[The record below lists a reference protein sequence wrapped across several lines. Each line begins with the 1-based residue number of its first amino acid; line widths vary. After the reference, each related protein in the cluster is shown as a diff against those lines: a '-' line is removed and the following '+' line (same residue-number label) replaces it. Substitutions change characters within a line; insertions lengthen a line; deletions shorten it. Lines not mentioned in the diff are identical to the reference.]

1 MKNLTKISHL
11 LLFLILFATTYEIEP
26 DDLKIQFIPSV
37 NLNATAAFFT
47 MDRIKDSKFVY
58 FVFDFE
64 YNNKVFKDQKDLAY
78 FYLTTQYHFLS
89 NSDLTKTVAHY
100 FTNTNYKAITSYE
113 LNKAKWEPTKILKKT
128 QVNSYMNFIKYYY
141 KIKRASENKNKK
153 YLVFRVP
160 ILKRKG
166 SVTFINIKNLPTSI
180 QTESKPHKDIFFRNL
195 GNSFRKSIFNTTLNF
210 HKRRNNIT
218 ERRTMRNRFGYKY
231 NNRYNNYKKY
241 MNKGELSVRIYF
253 GAFLYTIWISIFVL
267 YFLVGKKNKTYTG
280 RIFIEENNLPRYMNI

>member
-1 MKNLTKISHL
+1 MKNLTKISP
-11 LLFLILFATTYEIEP
+11 LLFLILFTITYEIEP

-210 HKRRNNIT
+210 HKRRNNMT
-218 ERRTMRNRFGYKY
+218 KRRTMPNRFGYKY

-267 YFLVGKKNKTYTG
+267 YFLVSKKNKTYTG